1 MKSALCISI
10 KSRKHPHERC
20 PNQATRGEFCAK
32 HCKSK
37 VVWTSI
43 APRPRPFTR
52 KQKTALESLRIFVL
66 LHVRPFLRKQHGP
79 ALYIPDH
86 SHNEKD
92 IYSLDSVA
100 TIPFTYHFS
109 YADSQK
115 HLWIFDL
122 RFLLHT
128 LQYGN
133 ELKNPFSQELI
144 QGPVLQQLQ
153 ARADRLRKQKLPI
166 VYAEPQGLTSEQVW
180 NQKVLDVF
188 LKLTSLGYGAN
199 VLWFESL
206 NIRGHEI
213 FYRKLYTLWHYSLH
227 LTEADRERIVPGHA
241 SGRAPLF
248 RWEPSVIEG
257 RAHELK
263 WWRKTNLGLMNA
275 YLSRGQD
282 RTIQGCGALYLLTA
296 LAQTHPRAAEA
307 FPWLTEDERNP
318 L

>member
-1 MKSALCISI
+1 MNTPLCVSI

-20 PNQATRGEFCAK
+20 PNQATRGEFCAR

-37 VVWTSI
+37 VVWSCI
-43 APRPRPFTR
+43 PPRPRPLTR
-52 KQKTALESLRIFVL
+52 KQKTALTTLKSFVL
-66 LHVRPFLRKQHGP
+66 FHVRPFLRRQHGP
-79 ALYIPDH
+79 ALFLPSL
-86 SHNEKD
+86 SHNDRD
-92 IYSLDSVA
+92 IYSLDSIQ
-100 TIPFTYHFS
+100 TIPFSYHFS
-109 YADSQK
+109 YSDHQN
-115 HLWIFDL
+115 HVWTFDL

-133 ELKNPFSQELI
+133 EIKNPFNQELI
-144 QGPVLQQLQ
+144 HGSVLERLQ
-153 ARADRLRKQKLPI
+153 ARADRLRKQKMPI

-188 LKLTSLGYGAN
+188 LKITSLGYGVN

-206 NIRGHEI
+206 NVRGHEL
-213 FYRKLYTLWHYSLH
+213 FYRKLYNLWHFNLP
-227 LTEADRERIVPGHA
+227 LTDTDRERIVPGHS

-248 RWEPSVIEG
+248 RWEPSSIEG

-282 RTIQGCGALYLLTA
+282 RTIQGCGALYILTA
-296 LAQTHPRAAEA
+296 FAQTHPRAAEA
-307 FPWLTEDERNP
+307 FPWLAEEDRIP
-318 L
+318 A